1 MNYAIVEN
9 GIVTNIISL
18 EERNA
23 HEFADAVP
31 LGEIPATIGDG
42 YVGGVFTRDGHA
54 VLTPTEAMIAE
65 LDAYVLKLEL
75 DNVMLTLDLS

>member
-1 MNYAIVEN
+1 MSYAMVEA
-9 GIVTNIISL
+9 GIVTNIIWL

-23 HEFADAVP
+23 HEFAGAVP
-31 LGEIPATIGDG
+31 LGEVPAMIGDE
-42 YVGGVFTRDGHA
+42 YVNGVFTRDGRT
-54 VLTPTEAMIAE
+54 VLTPTEAIIAA